1 MKKQVSPLPSNEA
14 RKRLE
19 AAIENARK
27 AVKHQEEN
35 GQKNTYWHNEL
46 DRLQGALD
54 SMEDLDNGTSI
65 I

>member
-1 MKKQVSPLPSNEA
+1 MKKTVSALPSNEA

-27 AVKHQEEN
+27 AVAHQEEN

-46 DRLQGALD
+46 DRLQGAL
-54 SMEDLDNGTSI
+54 SNMEDLNNGSSVI
-65 I
+65 